1 MLSTSQV
8 GDLDFISNVVRFSF
22 LFFGIGEDTAWNNSF
37 VNSQSPPNSPP
48 NSPSMRRSCFHLLE
62 LAYPE
67 SPLSRE
73 CTQFQDV
80 QVELQRR
87 NSDLSVRSSTTPASL
102 ATMNPPSPYSP
113 RNTTMMMPPPSPR
126 NNVEPSH
133 ADIQRHMMSELSSP
147 W

>member
-1 MLSTSQV
+1 MAPLTPTLV
-8 GDLDFISNVVRFSF
+8 RRIS
-22 LFFGIGEDTAWNNSF
+22 IPKGEDMASTNSF

-48 NSPSMRRSCFHLLE
+48 NSPSTRRSCFHLLE

-102 ATMNPPSPYSP
+102 NLPPPTPP
-113 RNTTMMMPPPSPR
+113 RAATMMMAPPSPR
-126 NNVEPSH
+126 NQVEPSH
-133 ADIQRHMMSELSSP
+133 ADIQRLMMSELSSP

>member
-1 MLSTSQV
+1 M
-8 GDLDFISNVVRFSF
+8 GGHFSALYVLCSYLTF
-22 LFFGIGEDTAWNNSF
+22 VCSVAATGEDTTSSNSF
-37 VNSQSPPNSPP
+37 VNSQSPPNSP
-48 NSPSMRRSCFHLLE
+48 SMRRSCFQLLE

-87 NSDLSVRSSTTPASL
+87 NSDLSVRFSTTPTSL
-102 ATMNPPSPYSP
+102 VAMNPISPTSP
-113 RNTTMMMPPPSPR
+113 RNTMLMAPLSPR
-126 NNVEPSH
+126 NDMEPSH
-133 ADIQRHMMSELSSP
+133 ADIQRLMMSELSSP